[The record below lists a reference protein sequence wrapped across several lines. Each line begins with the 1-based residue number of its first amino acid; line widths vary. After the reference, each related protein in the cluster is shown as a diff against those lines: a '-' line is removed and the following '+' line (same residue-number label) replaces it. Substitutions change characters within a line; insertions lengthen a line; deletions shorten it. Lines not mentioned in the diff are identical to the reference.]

1 MLIIRMTTKIT
12 VFKNIHVYLH
22 ILYGLWYQVSIHIH
36 ILVVDIYDVSDKAL
50 LVFYQYR
57 FAKSALNL
65 GHI

>member
-1 MLIIRMTTKIT
+1 MVCGTK
-12 VFKNIHVYLH
+12 
-22 ILYGLWYQVSIHIH
+22 SIQLH
-36 ILVVDIYDVSDKAL
+36 ILVVDIYDISDKAL